1 MQRHLFGASDPELVY
16 VDNIN
21 FNSVV
26 FFSFKDVTR
35 LTTVYPYWA
44 IHLSGSVVGMEYTAG
59 IMMGYQ
65 QLAR

>member
-26 FFSFKDVTR
+26 FSSFKDVTR
-35 LTTVYPYWA
+35 LTGVCPYWA
-44 IHLSGSVVGMEYTAG
+44 IHLGGSVVGMECTAG